1 MTMEERSSGPYEGGG
16 QMRRRSSAEHRFGAT
31 SAGRRRDGGWLMA
44 QKWHHVLFAHWPIS
58 QEALRVVIPSALE
71 IDTFDG
77 QAWLGITA
85 FRLTGARPRGLPP
98 LPGISAFPEI
108 NVRTYVRLGKK
119 PGVWFLSLDAGGRI
133 AVAVARRLY
142 HLPYFRAR
150 MKMHVRG
157 GEIEYKSQRSDRAAP
172 PAEFRAR
179 YHPAGPAFHA
189 SPGTLEHFLTERYC
203 LYAAGEGQ
211 LFRADIVHRAWP
223 LQRAEA
229 TIETNTMAAA
239 HELALPDVIPH
250 LLYGKRVDVKVWPL
264 QPCGRD
270 A

>member
-1 MTMEERSSGPYEGGG
+1 
-16 QMRRRSSAEHRFGAT
+16 
-31 SAGRRRDGGWLMA
+31 MA

-58 QEALRVVIPSALE
+58 AEALRVVIPSALE
-71 IDTFDG
+71 IDTFEG

-98 LPGISAFPEI
+98 LPGISSFPEL
-108 NVRTYVRLGKK
+108 NVRTYVRLGKRS
-119 PGVWFLSLDAGGRI
+119 GVWFLSLDASGLL

-157 GEIEYKSQRSDRAAP
+157 GNIEYESHRRDGTAP
-172 PAEFRAR
+172 PAEFRADYR
-179 YHPAGPAFHA
+179 PGGPVFRAQ
-189 SPGTLEHFLTERYC
+189 PGTLEHFLTERYG
-203 LYAAGEGQ
+203 LFAAGDRQ
-211 LFRADIVHRAWP
+211 LFRADIAHRPWP

-229 TIETNTMAAA
+229 KFDLNTMAEA
-239 HELALPDVIPH
+239 HELALPDVAPH
-250 LLYGKRVDVKVWPL
+250 LLYGKRVDVKVWAL